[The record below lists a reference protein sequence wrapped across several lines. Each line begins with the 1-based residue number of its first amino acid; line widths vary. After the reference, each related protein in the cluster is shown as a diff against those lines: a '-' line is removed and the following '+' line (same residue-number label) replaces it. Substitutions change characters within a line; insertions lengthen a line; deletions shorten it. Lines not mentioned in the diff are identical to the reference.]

1 LLQADAVAVPNA
13 RSKRPCRRR
22 IAEQRDE
29 LAALYL
35 RLIFEEPTTIGAS
48 RRGRTGDFR
57 DRYQVHRTVNERLVA
72 ARGNVSFAESQPR
85 NQQIVRTSTGCLRAL
100 AVSLPFD

>member
-1 LLQADAVAVPNA
+1 
-13 RSKRPCRRR
+13 
-22 IAEQRDE
+22 
-29 LAALYL
+29 
-35 RLIFEEPTTIGAS
+35 
-48 RRGRTGDFR
+48 
-57 DRYQVHRTVNERLVA
+57 VA